1 MGKKQTI
8 QATYDKLRELYPD
21 LDHSLKKRSVFSVKE
36 EKTRYEL
43 NNLREYQ
50 SIDYRIDGVLIL
62 EGEKGS
68 KCDHL
73 LLVQLPENQ
82 WVQVFIELKGTRVC
96 DAIVQLE
103 EILQHSLF
111 SPCPN
116 KECRFARVVGKK
128 FPSNNSDSKIEQARE
143 RFQKRY
149 GCSLKSLKSNQSEN
163 FERDILRL
171 LTE

>member
-8 QATYDKLRELYPD
+8 QATYDKLRKLYPG

-36 EKTRYEL
+36 EKARYEL

-50 SIDYRIDGVLIL
+50 SIDYRIDGLLIL
-62 EGEKGS
+62 EGN

-73 LLVQLPENQ
+73 LLVQLSEKQ
-82 WVQVFIELKGTRVC
+82 WVQVFIELKGTRVR

-103 EILQHSLF
+103 EILKHSLF

-116 KECRFARVVGKK
+116 EECRFARVVGKK
-128 FPSNNSDSKIEQARE
+128 FPSNNSDTEIEQARE

-149 GCSLKSLKSNQSEN
+149 GCSLKSLKSNQPEN

>member
-1 MGKKQTI
+1 MEKKQERP
-8 QATYDKLRELYPD
+8 ATYDKLRELYPS

-36 EKTRYEL
+36 EKARYEL

-50 SIDYRIDGVLIL
+50 SIDYRIDGLLIL
-62 EGEKGS
+62 DGK

-73 LLVQLPENQ
+73 LLVKLPNNQ
-82 WVQVFIELKGTRVC
+82 WVQVFIELKGTRVH

-116 KECRFARVVGKK
+116 EECRFARVVGKK
-128 FPSNNSDSKIEQARE
+128 FPSNNSDPEIEQARE

-163 FERDILRL
+163 FERDILRRP
-171 LTE
+171 TE